1 MIYLFDMEKEIYI
14 LKNRSSLNIVYFKIK
29 NSLEDIIKNNPQRRD
44 LIESMTDS
52 QICVG
57 ESLNCLIW
65 MEKELRMMSSRN
77 FDLELINLKLISEI
91 KELKKINDELINRVV
106 L

>member
-1 MIYLFDMEKEIYI
+1 MEKEIYI